1 MNNERRKQLKSWVEK
16 AKALKFQ
23 LEQIE
28 SEEEEAFDNMP
39 EGLQSTINGMNS
51 EEAIDKLNEAIECV
65 EEAIDCIDEII

>member
-16 AKALKFQ
+16 AKILKLQ
-23 LEQIE
+23 LEKIE

-65 EEAIDCIDEII
+65 EEAIDCVDEII

>member
-16 AKALKFQ
+16 AKVLKFQ

-39 EGLQSTINGMNS
+39 EGLQSTINGMSS

-65 EEAIDCIDEII
+65 EEAIDCVDEII

>member
-39 EGLQSTINGMNS
+39 EGLQSTINSMNS

-65 EEAIDCIDEII
+65 EEAIDCVDEII

>member
-1 MNNERRKQLKSWVEK
+1 MNNERRKQLKRWVEK
-16 AKALKFQ
+16 AKVLKFQ

-28 SEEEEAFDNMP
+28 SEEEESFDNMP

-65 EEAIDCIDEII
+65 EEAIDCVDEII

>member
-16 AKALKFQ
+16 AKILKLQ

-39 EGLQSTINGMNS
+39 EGLQSTINGTNS

-65 EEAIDCIDEII
+65 EEAIDCVDEII